1 MMRPYMGIHVYTH
14 KHDQET
20 TINERGHEFGKVE
33 GYVEEFERK
42 KERQRRN
49 VIARNTCIGL

>member
-1 MMRPYMGIHVYTH
+1 MGIHVYTH